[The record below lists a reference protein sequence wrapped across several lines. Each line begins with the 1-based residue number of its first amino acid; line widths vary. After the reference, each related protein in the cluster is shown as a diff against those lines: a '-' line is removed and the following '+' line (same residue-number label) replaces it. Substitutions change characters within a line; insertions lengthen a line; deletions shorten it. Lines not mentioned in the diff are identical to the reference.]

1 MNIQFIHF
9 PMKYGCNTPGADEA
23 SEALNSSQ
31 WCDHHQIKTHS
42 IPITQVSDSTLPN
55 DNTIMNAA
63 KLHHDVVLSILQKG
77 DFPLSFGGDHTCGI
91 GGPWAAML
99 AYPEDV
105 TILWL
110 DAHADTHTQH
120 TSPSKHIHGMPCA
133 ILQGCCD
140 EPLKID
146 CSPLLTKHMVYVGLN
161 SYEEAEINHIHNQ
174 GIAHLNATMIQSIG
188 IKETLNWIR
197 SHIKTKALYVSFD
210 LDVLH
215 PDVFYSVN
223 VNMDQAYTTGLGL
236 QLDEVKAILTM
247 LISEYQCVGM
257 DVVEYN
263 PRLDTNNQDFNQMI
277 ALLDHIVHL
286 VKEKTHES

>member
-1 MNIQFIHF
+1 MNIQLIHF

-91 GGPWAAML
+91 GGSWAAMQ

-263 PRLDTNNQDFNQMI
+263 PRLDTNNQDFNKMI

>member
-1 MNIQFIHF
+1 MNIQLIHF

-91 GGPWAAML
+91 GGPWAAMQ

>member
-1 MNIQFIHF
+1 MNIQLIHF

-23 SEALNSSQ
+23 CEALSSSQ
-31 WCDHHQIKTHS
+31 WCANHQIKNHS
-42 IPITQVSDSTLPN
+42 IPIILVSDTALPN
-55 DNTIMNAA
+55 DNTIMNAV
-63 KLHHDVVLSILQKG
+63 KHHHDVVLSILQEH

-91 GGPWAAML
+91 GGSWAAMEL
-99 AYPEDV
+99 YPDDV

-133 ILQGCCD
+133 ILQDLCD

-146 CSPLLTKHMVYVGLN
+146 SSPLLPQHMIYVGLN
-161 SYEEAEINHIHNQ
+161 SYEEAEMNHIKNQ
-174 GIAHLNATMIQSIG
+174 GIAYLDASMIQSKG
-188 IKETLNWIR
+188 IHASLDWIR
-197 SHIKTKALYVSFD
+197 SHIQTKALYISFD

-215 PDVFYSVN
+215 PEVFYSVN

-236 QLDEVKAILTM
+236 QLNEVKTILTM
-247 LISEYQCVGM
+247 LLTEYQCVGM